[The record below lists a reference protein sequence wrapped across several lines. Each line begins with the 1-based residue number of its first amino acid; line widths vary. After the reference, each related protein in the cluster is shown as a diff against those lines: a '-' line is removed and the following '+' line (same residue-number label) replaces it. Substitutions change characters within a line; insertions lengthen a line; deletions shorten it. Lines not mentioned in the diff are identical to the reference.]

1 MGKKTVQY
9 CTDNSLCCSCGFC
22 ADICPTNAITITEK
36 RHLFTPSVDYSKCV
50 KCGLCYDLCAGKGN
64 EWFKKCSDIIE
75 NQQIQTEYTEDLG
88 FHSKCYVAHSS
99 DDDLRFHCA
108 SGGVVTTLLLYM
120 LRTKLIDGA
129 IVTRFAKGNPL
140 AVETIIATTEQEII
154 EAKSSKYCPVHM
166 DGIIRQLKNFEG
178 KVAFVGL
185 PCQIQTLRNIEDKHS
200 WLINK
205 VILHIGLYCSGGK
218 DTRALNY
225 LLKKNGFKR
234 EGIKTFAYRD
244 DGCLGYVKA
253 TYDTE
258 KDNKSVPYA
267 QAYNLLH
274 SYFKPE
280 RCVQCIDHFAYLA
293 DISIGDIDC
302 EPYNKDTIGSN
313 SLIIRTD
320 IANKIFAECVENKDI
335 VSEIISV
342 EEVVRSQKIMPLRK
356 SLFSAYTSFRKLFFC
371 SIPQY
376 DKLPV
381 STGGFEGLKRL
392 MLYVLQ
398 RLFCK
403 LFFK

>member
-1 MGKKTVQY
+1 MEKKTVQY

-22 ADICPTNAITITEK
+22 ADICPTDAIKITEK
-36 RHLFTPSVDYSKCV
+36 KHLFTPSVDDSKCV

-64 EWFKKCSDIIE
+64 EWFKKCSVISE
-75 NQQIQTEYTEDLG
+75 RQKNQTEYTEDLG
-88 FHSKCYVAHSS
+88 FHSRCFVAHSS
-99 DDDLRFHCA
+99 NEDLRFHCA

-120 LRTKLIDGA
+120 LRTKQIDGA
-129 IVTRFAKGNPL
+129 IVTRFTKQNPL
-140 AVETIIATTEQEII
+140 AVETIIATTEEEII

-166 DGIIRQLKNFEG
+166 DGIIKQLKTFEG

-185 PCQIQTLRNIEDKHS
+185 PCQIQTLRNIEEIYAWLRDK
-200 WLINK
+200 
-205 VILHIGLYCSGGK
+205 VYILIGLYCSGGK
-218 DTRALNY
+218 DTRALDY
-225 LLKKNGFKR
+225 LLKKNGIKK

-258 KDNKSVPYA
+258 KDNKSVPYV

-302 EPYNKDTIGSN
+302 EPYNKDTVGSN
-313 SLIIRTD
+313 SVIIRTD
-320 IANKIFAECVENKDI
+320 IADKIFTECVDSKDI
-335 VSEIISV
+335 VSEHIAV
-342 EEVVRSQKIMPLRK
+342 EEVMRSQKIIPLRK
-356 SLFSAYTSFRKLFFC
+356 SLFSAYTSFRKVFFRAT
-371 SIPQY
+371 PQY
-376 DKLPV
+376 DKRFMTTK
-381 STGGFEGLKRL
+381 SFGGFKRL
-392 MLYVLQ
+392 MLYVFQ
-398 RLFCK
+398 RLVCK